1 MPLRMVVR
9 EWLHCLEKPHPA
21 RPLTLWDRWPISTP
35 QRVFQ
40 PVCNDRKQRNSR
52 NLCSQS
58 VLLLF
63 IFATVAC
70 SGPMTD
76 KTDPPLQVGSPASS
90 RQANSEY
97 IVSVHQGADS
107 GLLRK
112 LYGPY
117 GVRDITDL
125 GAGQFLIKLQHD
137 PGLATV
143 KQKGLDSG
151 KVKYVQP
158 NFSYRLNRP

>member
-1 MPLRMVVR
+1 
-9 EWLHCLEKPHPA
+9 
-21 RPLTLWDRWPISTP
+21 
-35 QRVFQ
+35 
-40 PVCNDRKQRNSR
+40 
-52 NLCSQS
+52 
-58 VLLLF
+58 
-63 IFATVAC
+63 
-70 SGPMTD
+70 MTD
-76 KTDPPLQVGSPASS
+76 KIDPPLHIEKPASS
-90 RQANSEY
+90 QHADSEY

-137 PGLATV
+137 PGLATI

-151 KVKYVQP
+151 KVKSVQP

>member
-1 MPLRMVVR
+1 VY
-9 EWLHCLEKPHPA
+9 
-21 RPLTLWDRWPISTP
+21 
-35 QRVFQ
+35 
-40 PVCNDRKQRNSR
+40 NDRNHGISR
-52 NLCSQS
+52 NLYALS
-58 VLLLF
+58 VLLPFLYT
-63 IFATVAC
+63 TVAC

-137 PGLATV
+137 PGLATI

-151 KVKYVQP
+151 KVKSVQP